1 MTSADRPSGTDSDV
15 ETDVDSAAPADV
27 ATDVE
32 DVDTA
37 ADAAADE
44 QADPADAEDAP
55 DVAEKRVSRLPVI
68 ALSVSVA
75 LVVAAAVVA
84 GWFGV
89 AWFQAANDDSLGFS
103 TTRDEVDRVARSAI
117 TTMNTLDYRTLDA
130 GLENWADAT
139 TGPLH
144 DEIAN
149 LAPDKKKQ
157 LTDAKPV
164 TSAKVTSSAVKD
176 LDDRGGKA
184 TVIAAIEKSVQTGN
198 GKPQTSYQRIQ
209 ATLTRTKDGWK
220 LENLGPVPYAQPQ

>member
-15 ETDVDSAAPADV
+15 ETDVDPDAPAGV
-27 ATDVE
+27 ATDV
-32 DVDTA
+32 DDT
-37 ADAAADE
+37 
-44 QADPADAEDAP
+44 DPADAEDEP
-55 DVAEKRVSRLPVI
+55 DVDERPARVSRLPVI
-68 ALSVSVA
+68 ALSASVA
-75 LVVAAAVVA
+75 LVVAAVAVA

-103 TTRDEVDRVARSAI
+103 GTRDEVDRVARSAI
-117 TTMNTLDYRTLDA
+117 RTMNTLDYRKLDA
-130 GLENWADAT
+130 GLEDWADAT

-149 LAPDKKKQ
+149 LAPEKKKQ

-209 ATLTRTKDGWK
+209 ATLMRTKDGWK